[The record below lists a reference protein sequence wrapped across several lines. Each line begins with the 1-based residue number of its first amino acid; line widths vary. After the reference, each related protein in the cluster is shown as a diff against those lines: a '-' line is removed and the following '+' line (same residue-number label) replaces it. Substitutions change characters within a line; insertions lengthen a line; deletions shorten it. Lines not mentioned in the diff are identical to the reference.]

1 MLNARTFGVATEL
14 GFDAAYLLSLWA
26 LVFCLQRRLVPLQG
40 AQRHCARPYVVAFT
54 LLAAGDSAHVGL
66 RLLGLARGGLREGW
80 VGYGALATAFTVTL
94 FDLLLVQGH
103 QRQLKRREGRQPIGR
118 ERWGLLPRLLLAL
131 ALVRLMLLALP
142 QNQWAAVLPPQPWSL
157 VRNLPLL
164 ALTMG
169 TGALYLGSQG
179 KQQLWQRWI
188 GGLLLVSA
196 VCHLPVA
203 LWIQEQPLLG
213 LLMIPKSLC
222 YLAMGLIAY
231 RRLPSMAPIS
241 SP

>member
-1 MLNARTFGVATEL
+1 MLNARTIGVATEL

-26 LVFCLQRRLVPLQG
+26 LVFGLQWRLVPLQA
-40 AQRHCARPYVVAFT
+40 AQRHCARPYVLAFT

-66 RLLGLARGGLREGW
+66 RLLGLARGGLREGL
-80 VGYGALATAFTVTL
+80 VGYGALATAITVTL

-103 QRQLKRREGRQPIGR
+103 QRIGR
-118 ERWGLLPRLLLAL
+118 ERWGLLPGLLLAL
-131 ALVRLMLLALP
+131 ALVRLTLLALP
-142 QNQWAAVLPPQPWSL
+142 QNHWAAVVPPQPWSL
-157 VRNLPLL
+157 IRNLPLL

-169 TGALYLGSQG
+169 AGVLYLGSHG
-179 KQQLWQRWI
+179 EQQRWQRRI

-196 VCHLPVA
+196 LCHLPVA
-203 LWIQEQPLLG
+203 LWIQDHPLLG

-222 YLAMGLIAY
+222 YLAMGLIVY

>member
-1 MLNARTFGVATEL
+1 MLNARTIGVATEL

-26 LVFCLQRRLVPLQG
+26 LVFGLQWRLVPLQA
-40 AQRHCARPYVVAFT
+40 AQRHCARPYVEAFT

-66 RLLGLARGGLREGW
+66 RLLGLARGGLREGL
-80 VGYGALATAFTVTL
+80 VGYGALATAITVTL

-103 QRQLKRREGRQPIGR
+103 QRQLHRHLRRQPIGR
-118 ERWGLLPRLLLAL
+118 EHWGLLPRLLLAL
-131 ALVRLMLLALP
+131 P
-142 QNQWAAVLPPQPWSL
+142 QNHWAAVVPPQPWSL
-157 VRNLPLL
+157 LRNLPLL
-164 ALTMG
+164 ALTAG
-169 TGALYLGSQG
+169 TGWLYMGSQG
-179 KQQLWQRWI
+179 DQQRWQGSI
-188 GGLLLVSA
+188 CGLLLASA
-196 VCHLPVA
+196 LCHLPVA